1 MIPFSVNLREEDGK
15 LIGIFFSCLFPHHLA
30 ESNVGEEAY
39 GDIKVDVSA
48 DDFFAIYNGEVG
60 ASQLASMI
68 LSGRV
73 YVRRFK
79 YKQVSDFASSF
90 DFSSHKWEEFYEMKG
105 IHYPGYE
112 HNDDQ
117 DGTKS
122 AEQLVFFSVGPW
134 PIGWRV
140 QWDRGST
147 SSISIFTFFLT
158 K

>member
-15 LIGIFFSCLFPHHLA
+15 LIGIFFYCLFPHHLA

-105 IHYPGYE
+105 ILATNTTMIKMARNLLNNLYFFE
-112 HNDDQ
+112 WALDQ
-117 DGTKS
+117 
-122 AEQLVFFSVGPW
+122 
-134 PIGWRV
+134 
-140 QWDRGST
+140 
-147 SSISIFTFFLT
+147 
-158 K
+158 

>member
-15 LIGIFFSCLFPHHLA
+15 LIGVVWDGLFSHHLA

-122 AEQLVFFSVGPW
+122 AEQLVFF
-134 PIGWRV
+134 
-140 QWDRGST
+140 
-147 SSISIFTFFLT
+147 
-158 K
+158 

>member
-15 LIGIFFSCLFPHHLA
+15 VIGIYIYCLFSHHLA

-122 AEQLVFFSVGPW
+122 AEQLVFF
-134 PIGWRV
+134 
-140 QWDRGST
+140 
-147 SSISIFTFFLT
+147 
-158 K
+158 